1 MVFTFWVFYATILF
15 FICYMFL
22 MAFEKGKKMLSKEK
36 LMDQI
41 EEKYEDLRKA
51 RREMLV
57 MKNNYIILIS
67 NITIGRNPVERGKR
81 RKPWRS
87 RYLKRTIGWRN

>member
-41 EEKYEDLRKA
+41 EEKSEVLINFFFILRLLA
-51 RREMLV
+51 DQNSV
-57 MKNNYIILIS
+57 GY
-67 NITIGRNPVERGKR
+67 
-81 RKPWRS
+81 
-87 RYLKRTIGWRN
+87 